1 MRTCLLAATG
11 AALFGV
17 AACDDDDDPIVF
29 PDEPVTYDG
38 ALQALNG
45 VPASGS
51 ATITINESEDIFS
64 ADVDAFGLA
73 ESIAHAQHIHA
84 AAVCPTMDADANG
97 DGWVDVTEG
106 LPSYGGI
113 LTALD
118 DDLTLQAPDA
128 FPVATASG
136 TIDYEEGAPFDQ
148 VVAAVRGEDD
158 DIFVELSAS
167 EELDPGSRTVVVHG
181 VDPST
186 ELPETVESIAGLPA
200 HATVP
205 VGCAELEPTQ

>member
-1 MRTCLLAATG
+1 
-11 AALFGV
+11 
-17 AACDDDDDPIVF
+17 
-29 PDEPVTYDG
+29 
-38 ALQALNG
+38 
-45 VPASGS
+45 
-51 ATITINESEDIFS
+51 
-64 ADVDAFGLA
+64 
-73 ESIAHAQHIHA
+73 
-84 AAVCPTMDADANG
+84 
-97 DGWVDVTEG
+97 
-106 LPSYGGI
+106 
-113 LTALD
+113 
-118 DDLTLQAPDA
+118 LQAPDA